1 MERAFND
8 NQRLADAAENERQ
21 ARLRA
26 QEDIERLRD
35 QVHSDIEYT
44 KLKEDNLNLRN
55 EVGRLAQALTEE
67 RDNNAQIGKQLEK
80 VSLDKEAAYD
90 RIQALQREVGREIN
104 SKNQMSNDI
113 QRIDGMKESEI

>member
-44 KLKEDNLNLRN
+44 ELKEDNLNLRN

-104 SKNQMSNDI
+104 SKNQMSCDI